1 MHIDSYGDTLCALVS
16 AAAMASTGHQVV
28 LHITDDVLLE
38 QLQQGICP
46 SREPGLAELLS
57 EQVSEQRLRYVALHE
72 PVDKDNQVIWLAL
85 SPQSEQ
91 QAFDIIQAFPAD
103 PFKRWL
109 LVNQSTFQVGTS
121 ELLQAR
127 LREASGADSAVVS
140 LPDLLTEGNAIQSF
154 KRADHW
160 LVGTDSPWASQMVS
174 ELLRPFNRRRD
185 CIMLMRPRDAEFT
198 KLAITGMLA
207 TRLSYMN
214 DMANLADSLDVDIE
228 QVRQGMGADKRIGEA
243 YLYPGCGF
251 GGLSFSRDVMSLA
264 STLTRRGQQ
273 AQLLTQVMA
282 INERQKELLFRK
294 LWTHCDGDLRGRK
307 VAIWGVAFKP
317 ETGRID
323 NAPALKLIEALWAQG
338 VQVRVHDPRALPALQ
353 AWAGE
358 RDDLLLFDDPYLALE
373 GVDALMLVTEW
384 KSYWSPNWS
393 RLQQLMRAP
402 ILLDGRNIW
411 DPAFVREQGF
421 VYFGVGRG

>member
-28 LHITDDVLLE
+28 LHVVDNAMLE

-46 SREPGLAELLS
+46 FREPGLGELMND
-57 EQVSEQRLRYVALHE
+57 QVAHQRLRYAAFHE
-72 PVDKDNQVIWLAL
+72 PVDKDNEVLWLAL

-91 QAFDIIQAFPAD
+91 QAFDIIQSLPAD

-127 LREASGADSAVVS
+127 LREANGADSAVVS

-160 LVGTDSPWASQMVS
+160 LVGTDSTWASRMVS

-185 CIMLMRPRDAEFT
+185 SIMLMRPRDAEFT

-214 DMANLADSLDVDIE
+214 DMANLADSLQVDIE

-243 YLYPGCGF
+243 YLYPG
-251 GGLSFSRDVMSLA
+251 LA
-264 STLTRRGQQ
+264 G
-273 AQLLTQVMA
+273 
-282 INERQKELLFRK
+282 
-294 LWTHCDGDLRGRK
+294 
-307 VAIWGVAFKP
+307 
-317 ETGRID
+317 
-323 NAPALKLIEALWAQG
+323 
-338 VQVRVHDPRALPALQ
+338 
-353 AWAGE
+353 
-358 RDDLLLFDDPYLALE
+358 
-373 GVDALMLVTEW
+373 
-384 KSYWSPNWS
+384 
-393 RLQQLMRAP
+393 
-402 ILLDGRNIW
+402 
-411 DPAFVREQGF
+411 
-421 VYFGVGRG
+421 